1 MNARTI
7 ITLLFGSALSLG
19 CGGQQNQ
26 PTGPDSKKG
35 ADSLDVAEP
44 GPDAGNPCG
53 EPVNPCEPTEPVVDP
68 NAPLVTFE
76 LHNSA
81 DEDLAFAIDKGW
93 SLVVSGYS
101 GQPPKAK
108 PIILFP
114 MHCTSACDVTKA
126 EGCPVCA
133 KPVKAAEEK
142 EAVLREVVAPGATF
156 ELAWDGEIHAYEK
169 AKVNGKRCDCF
180 TKKPVEPATYTLRA
194 CGLRITT
201 SAKATS
207 KFQCVTSEVALPPTE
222 PTRIRFDFAKE

>member
-7 ITLLFGSALSLG
+7 VSLLLGSALSLG

-26 PTGPDSKKG
+26 PSTGN
-35 ADSLDVAEP
+35 ANSLDVAEP
-44 GPDAGNPCG
+44 APDAGLVDENG
-53 EPVNPCEPTEPVVDP
+53 GEPTEPVVDP

-81 DEDLAFAIDKGW
+81 DKDLAFAIDKGW

-101 GQPPKAK
+101 GKPPKAK

-114 MHCTSACDVTKA
+114 THCTSACEVTKA

-133 KPVKAAEEK
+133 TPVKAAEEK

-156 ELAWDGEIHAYEK
+156 ELGWDGEIHVYEK
-169 AKVNGKRCDCF
+169 AKVKGKRCDCF

-207 KFQCVTSEVALPPTE
+207 KFQCVTSEVTLPPSE
-222 PTRIRFDFAKE
+222 PTRIRFDFAAD